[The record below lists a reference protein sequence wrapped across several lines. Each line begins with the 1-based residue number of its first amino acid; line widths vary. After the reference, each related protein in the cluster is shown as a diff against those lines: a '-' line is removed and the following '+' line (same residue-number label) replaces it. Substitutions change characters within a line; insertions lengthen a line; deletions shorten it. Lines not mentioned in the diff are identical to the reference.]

1 MAVAA
6 SQEKEEL
13 RTIVDSMS
21 PDDIRK
27 LLDYAAFLRFL
38 EDREDAEDAAY
49 IAAHKD
55 EPSIPLEEALKE
67 LGL

>member
-1 MAVAA
+1 MT
-6 SQEKEEL
+6 SESCL
-13 RTIVDSMS
+13 ITPPFSG
-21 PDDIRK
+21 
-27 LLDYAAFLRFL
+27 FL